1 MRIHTNKLKRIRARQ
16 HNNRL
21 TVQNKISELRKQL
34 QQVKGN
40 PKLSSAER
48 AKKINT
54 LKKQIQHF
62 ETEVT
67 EIVKQ
72 EKQPDISPVQT
83 EPIEP
88 IAAEQTAK
96 DKTMPLQPQKQFDS
110 FAHQPETP
118 TAGIYKPSH
127 DETGNTSITFHTPQP
142 TTKQQKPS

>member
-1 MRIHTNKLKRIRARQ
+1 MRVYANKLKRMRAK
-16 HNNRL
+16 HYSNRFA
-21 TVQNKISELRKQL
+21 VQNKIGALRKQL

-48 AKKINT
+48 ARKINT

-67 EIVKQ
+67 EMVKQ

-83 EPIEP
+83 ESIKDIES
-88 IAAEQTAK
+88 IKAEQRAK
-96 DKTMPLQPQKQFDS
+96 DKATDIQPQKQLDS
-110 FAHQPETP
+110 FAHQPKTE

-127 DETGNTSITFHTPQP
+127 DETGNTTITFDTPEQ
-142 TTKQQKPS
+142 TKQHK

>member
-1 MRIHTNKLKRIRARQ
+1 MRVHTNKVKRIRARQ
-16 HNNRL
+16 YSQRY
-21 TVQNKISELRKQL
+21 TVQNKIGELRKQL

-72 EKQPDISPVQT
+72 EKRPDISPVQT
-83 EPIEP
+83 ENIEP
-88 IAAEQTAK
+88 QMAK
-96 DKTMPLQPQKQFDS
+96 DKTTKIPSQKQFDS
-110 FAHQPETP
+110 FAHQPETE
-118 TAGIYKPSH
+118 TAGIYQPSH
-127 DETGNTSITFHTPQP
+127 DETGNTTITFHTPQQ
-142 TTKQQKPS
+142 TTKQHKQP